1 MKPGE
6 LGAAE
11 AAPKAKIDVEE
22 LVARALEAQ
31 TRAYAPY
38 SAYPVGAA
46 LLAGGAVHTGANVE
60 NASYGLALCAERSA
74 VARAVFAG
82 ARRIDAAAV
91 ATSSSPPAAP
101 CGMCLQT
108 LTEFAGDPTALRVI
122 LVNPAGERRE
132 LTLAELLPHGFRRDQ
147 LVPGGEG

>member
-1 MKPGE
+1 VKRPE
-6 LGAAE
+6 LSAS
-11 AAPKAKIDVEE
+11 DVEE

-31 TRAYAPY
+31 KHAYAPY
-38 SAYPVGAA
+38 SGYPVGCAV
-46 LLAGGAVHTGANVE
+46 LAGGAMHGGANVE

-82 ARRIDAAAV
+82 ARRVDAAAV

-108 LTEFAGDPTALRVI
+108 LTEFADDPSALRVI
-122 LVNPAGERRE
+122 LVNPSGERRE

-147 LVPGGEG
+147 LLPDRRGGQ

>member
-1 MKPGE
+1 MKAGADE
-6 LGAAE
+6 LA
-11 AAPKAKIDVEE
+11 
-22 LVARALEAQ
+22 ARALEAR

-38 SAYPVGAA
+38 SGYQVGCAV
-46 LLAGGAVHTGANVE
+46 LAGGAIHEGANME
-60 NASYGLALCAERSA
+60 NASYGLALCAERNA
-74 VARAVFAG
+74 VAAAVFAG
-82 ARRIDAAAV
+82 ASQVDAVAV

-108 LTEFAGDPTALRVI
+108 LTEFAGDPAALRVV

-147 LVPGGEG
+147 LPAPDRREPGEREK